1 MYNALGG
8 YKSYYQPKILWNV
21 CYKNRSKL
29 QFISMTR
36 YILRKTHWLVIIII
50 YKAAKLWIDQNI
62 WMFRNSMRLPFL
74 HMQMNREVIFTYE
87 LLCLT
92 LSTLFST
99 ATLLPGKISLKIIF
113 NSLWRVPYG
122 LFRQKRG
129 TKVSFQK

>member
-21 CYKNRSKL
+21 SYKNRSKL

-99 ATLLPGKISLKIIF
+99 ATLLSGKISLKIIF